1 MVYSGTMDHFG
12 EVLNARPRI
21 VPQGQTDTLPSG
33 GRRTGSVIATAP
45 VPDGRG
51 EMMQRNILIIDDE
64 RELRDM
70 LRAYLTAE
78 GFSVQEAADGSE
90 GLRELRRS
98 DPDLVILDVG
108 LPSLDGFEVLQAL
121 RLESSVPVI
130 MLTARAEEID
140 RVVGLSAGAD
150 DYVTKPFSPR
160 ELTARI
166 SAVLRRRRA
175 DTPSSEVLAFDELVI
190 DISRREVRRGEA
202 LVEVSALEFDLLVAL
217 ARAPGRVFSRG
228 QLLEMVWGWDFF
240 GVDRVVD
247 VHIGNLRKALG
258 DDAAAP
264 DVIGTVRGVGYKL
277 VATPQ

>member
-1 MVYSGTMDHFG
+1 
-12 EVLNARPRI
+12 
-21 VPQGQTDTLPSG
+21 
-33 GRRTGSVIATAP
+33 
-45 VPDGRG
+45 
-51 EMMQRNILIIDDE
+51 MMQRSILIIDDE

-70 LRAYLTAE
+70 LRAYLSAE
-78 GFSVQEAADGSE
+78 GFAVSEAADGLE
-90 GLRELRRS
+90 GLMELRKS

-121 RLESSVPVI
+121 RQASSVPVI

-166 SAVLRRRRA
+166 SAVLRRGRA

-190 DISRREVRRGEA
+190 DISRREVRRAEA
-202 LVEVSALEFDLLVAL
+202 LVEISALEFDLLLAL

-258 DDAAAP
+258 DDATAP

>member
-1 MVYSGTMDHFG
+1 
-12 EVLNARPRI
+12 
-21 VPQGQTDTLPSG
+21 
-33 GRRTGSVIATAP
+33 
-45 VPDGRG
+45 
-51 EMMQRNILIIDDE
+51 MMQRNILIIDDE

>member
-1 MVYSGTMDHFG
+1 
-12 EVLNARPRI
+12 
-21 VPQGQTDTLPSG
+21 
-33 GRRTGSVIATAP
+33 
-45 VPDGRG
+45 
-51 EMMQRNILIIDDE
+51 MMQRNILIIDDE

-190 DISRREVRRGEA
+190 DISRREVRRG
-202 LVEVSALEFDLLVAL
+202 
-217 ARAPGRVFSRG
+217 
-228 QLLEMVWGWDFF
+228 
-240 GVDRVVD
+240 
-247 VHIGNLRKALG
+247 
-258 DDAAAP
+258 
-264 DVIGTVRGVGYKL
+264 
-277 VATPQ
+277 